1 MFFVGFV
8 VGLDSWFGVLVL
20 LPFPFLDISA
30 LKKLMMK
37 LMQSKWREGYC
48 VCDLELR
55 VRYGLRYDAV
65 VMLVMMMMMMTRVDD
80 PERRKRMLYGV
91 VVFVFAGVWFVG
103 TTYYII
109 S

>member
-1 MFFVGFV
+1 MYFVGLV
-8 VGLDSWFGVLVL
+8 VLLDSWFGVLVL

-30 LKKLMMK
+30 LKKLMMN

-65 VMLVMMMMMMTRVDD
+65 VVLVMIMMMTRVDD

-91 VVFVFAGVWFVG
+91 VVFVFGGVWFVG
-103 TTYYII
+103 TTYYIN

>member
-8 VGLDSWFGVLVL
+8 VLLDSWFGVLVL

-30 LKKLMMK
+30 LMKLMMK

-65 VMLVMMMMMMTRVDD
+65 VMLSHDD
-80 PERRKRMLYGV
+80 DDD
-91 VVFVFAGVWFVG
+91 AC
-103 TTYYII
+103 
-109 S
+109 

>member
-8 VGLDSWFGVLVL
+8 VLLDSWFGVLVL

-55 VRYGLRYDAV
+55 VRYGLRYDAY
-65 VMLVMMMMMMTRVDD
+65 LCRSF
-80 PERRKRMLYGV
+80 
-91 VVFVFAGVWFVG
+91 VFVGQSVILEKRRRAG
-103 TTYYII
+103 
-109 S
+109 